1 MDRKPS
7 LEIQLRLRRTF
18 LAHGFRELT
27 MGGIA
32 QACGFTRRNLYFY
45 FSSKEEVFRSSVAFL
60 NEDSAARALAAG
72 RVLLEKGASA
82 TDVLTEILH
91 VRYGVFR
98 RELSQ
103 SPHAVELNAEA
114 FRLCRDIMI
123 ETATTFT
130 KSVAGVIG
138 EMARDGRLS
147 LREDFTAAQIAQM
160 LLDGARGTNQS
171 LPPVAASALPR
182 RYRMICQAILHGAT
196 APAASTGTR
205 GAGAAETSA
214 SLRRREIAPREMST
228 PPLEGAGRRRGRS

>member
-7 LEIQLRLRRTF
+7 LEIQLRLRRAF

-60 NEDSAARALAAG
+60 NEDNAARALAAG
-72 RVLLEKGASA
+72 RALFEKGASA
-82 TDVLTEILH
+82 TDVLTEILY

-98 RELSQ
+98 RELSV
-103 SPHAVELNAEA
+103 SPHAVELNTEA
-114 FRLCRDIMI
+114 FRLCRDIMN
-123 ETATTFT
+123 ETAASFA
-130 KSVAGVIG
+130 KAVAGVIG
-138 EMARDGRLS
+138 ELARDGRLS
-147 LREDFTAAQIAQM
+147 LREEFTAAQIAQM

-196 APAASTGTR
+196 APVASAGTR
-205 GAGAAETSA
+205 ETA
-214 SLRRREIAPREMST
+214 MTST
-228 PPLEGAGRRRGRS
+228 RTRSG

>member
-7 LEIQLRLRRTF
+7 LEIQLRIRQAF

-45 FSSKEEVFRSSVAFL
+45 FSSKEEVFRSSIAFL
-60 NEDSAARALAAG
+60 NEDNAARALAAG

-82 TDVLTEILH
+82 TDVLSEILY

-98 RELSQ
+98 RELSL
-103 SPHAVELNAEA
+103 SPHAVELNTEA
-114 FRLCRDIMI
+114 FRQCRDIMI
-123 ETATTFT
+123 ESAASFT
-130 KSVAGVIG
+130 KAVTGVIG
-138 EMARDGRLS
+138 ELARDGRLS
-147 LREDFTAAQIAQM
+147 LREEFTAAQIAQM

-182 RYRMICQAILHGAT
+182 RYRMICQAILHGTT
-196 APAASTGTR
+196 APVALAESR
-205 GAGAAETSA
+205 EAGASPVRTR
-214 SLRRREIAPREMST
+214 LRH
-228 PPLEGAGRRRGRS
+228 G

>member
-7 LEIQLRLRRTF
+7 LEIQLRIRQAF
-18 LAHGFRELT
+18 LAHGFRELS

-45 FSSKEEVFRSSVAFL
+45 FSSKEEVFRSAIAFL
-60 NEDSAARALAAG
+60 NEDNAARALAAG

-82 TDVLTEILH
+82 TDVLSEILY

-98 RELSQ
+98 RELSL
-103 SPHAVELNAEA
+103 SPHAVELNTEA
-114 FRLCRDIMI
+114 FRQCRDIMI
-123 ETATTFT
+123 ESAASFT
-130 KSVAGVIG
+130 KALTGVIG
-138 EMARDGRLS
+138 ELARDGRLS
-147 LREDFTAAQIAQM
+147 LREEFTAAQIAQM

-196 APAASTGTR
+196 APVALAESR
-205 GAGAAETSA
+205 EAGASPVRTR
-214 SLRRREIAPREMST
+214 LRP
-228 PPLEGAGRRRGRS
+228 G